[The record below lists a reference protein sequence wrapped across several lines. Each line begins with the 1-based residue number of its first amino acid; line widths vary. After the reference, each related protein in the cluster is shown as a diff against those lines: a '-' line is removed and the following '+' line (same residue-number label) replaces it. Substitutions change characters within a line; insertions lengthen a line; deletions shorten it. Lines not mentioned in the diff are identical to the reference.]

1 MALVGEMPMETRK
14 VQVTGGSTFVI
25 SLPKKWA
32 RAAGVKPNDTLG
44 IIQQDDGT
52 LVVTPN
58 LVEAESTRTKTFEIG
73 ETPMGEELFRNL
85 IAAYVTGYDVIEVVQ
100 RPRMSANIRN
110 VVRTFCHAVIGP
122 EIIDESAEVIRTR
135 DLLDPSD
142 LPFRTS
148 LQRMYRIASGMHS
161 SAATACAELD
171 IHLAEDVVSRDAEV
185 DRLNWLIA
193 RQYNLLL
200 RDIRLAERMG
210 TPREQA
216 IVFLLISRT
225 LERIGDHAGRI
236 AEQVPALKR
245 AGAEPKLMAP
255 VTKHSEVVMKILDD
269 SMAALLTKD
278 SRQAHECIR
287 RAATFLTDLERLSSR
302 MTGLPG
308 GVAVPMGAVLDS
320 LGRTGAYTKDVG
332 ELVINFLVGTDGSAG
347 KG

>member
-1 MALVGEMPMETRK
+1 MRK
-14 VQVTGGSTFVI
+14 VQITGGSTFVI

-32 RAAGVKPNDTLG
+32 REAGVKPNDTLG

-52 LVVTPN
+52 LVVTPK
-58 LVEAESTRTKTFEIG
+58 LVETESTRTKTFELAG
-73 ETPMGEELFRNL
+73 SPLGEELFRNL
-85 IAAYVTGYDVIEVVQ
+85 IAAYVTGYDIIEVVQ
-100 RPRMSANIRN
+100 RPRMSAQVRN
-110 VVRTFCHAVIGP
+110 TVRTFCHAVIGP

-200 RDIRLAERMG
+200 RDIRLAEKMG
-210 TPREQA
+210 TPREHA

-225 LERIGDHAGRI
+225 LERIGDHASRI
-236 AEQVPALKR
+236 AEQVAYLKR

-255 VTKHSEVVMKILDD
+255 VTKHSEAVMKVLDD
-269 SMAALLTKD
+269 AMASLLTKD
-278 SRQAHECIR
+278 ARQAHECIR
-287 RAATFLTDLERLSSR
+287 RAAGFLSDLEKLSGK
-302 MTGLPG
+302 MTGLPA

-320 LGRTGAYTKDVG
+320 LGRTGHYTKDVG
-332 ELVINFLVGTDGSAG
+332 ELVINYLVGEGGPTARV
-347 KG
+347 